1 LSNPKRTPEASLTL
15 VRSAV
20 EGDRAAVRRLVAELT
35 PAIRASVASVLFR
48 ASSSRR
54 DPGQEV
60 EDVTQTV
67 LLSLFAD
74 RGHALLQWD
83 PSRGLDLEG
92 FVRLLARRETTS
104 ILRSRRRNPFTER
117 PTLQE
122 DLDQNAV
129 QGMGIESE
137 TISRDMLAALSRA
150 VKDRLSPRGAELF
163 DLMFMKG
170 LPVDEVCAVT
180 GLVPETV
187 YTWKSRLARELREI
201 LDEIGHC
208 PSSRPA
214 ALVHLK
220 DVRRGR

>member
-1 LSNPKRTPEASLTL
+1 LNPKRTPEASIEL

-20 EGDRAAVRRLVAELT
+20 EGDRKAVRRLIAELT
-35 PAIRASVASVLFR
+35 PVIRASVASVLFR

-54 DPGQEV
+54 DARQEV
-60 EDVTQTV
+60 EDATQTV

-83 PSRGLDLEG
+83 PSRGLELEG
-92 FVRLLARRETTS
+92 FVKLLARRETTS

-117 PTLQE
+117 PTLPE
-122 DLDQNAV
+122 DLDLNAT

-137 TISRDMLAALSRA
+137 AISRDMLGALERA
-150 VKDRLSPRGAELF
+150 VQARLSPRGAELF

-170 LPVDEVCAVT
+170 LPVEEVCAIT

-187 YTWKSRLARELREI
+187 YTWKSRLAREVRVI
-201 LDEIGHC
+201 LEEIGRG
-208 PSSRPA
+208 PSSRPPGF
-214 ALVHLK
+214 VPLK
-220 DVRRGR
+220 DARRAR

>member
-1 LSNPKRTPEASLTL
+1 LNPKRTPEASLEL

-20 EGDRAAVRRLVAELT
+20 EGDRRASRRLVAELT
-35 PAIRASVASVLFR
+35 PVIRGSVASVLAR
-48 ASSSRR
+48 AGSSNR
-54 DPGQEV
+54 DTRQEI
-60 EDVTQTV
+60 EDATQTV
-67 LLSLFAD
+67 LVSLFAD
-74 RGHALLQWD
+74 RGRALLQWD
-83 PSRGLDLEG
+83 PARGLDLDG

-104 ILRSRRRNPFTER
+104 LLRSRRRNPFTER

-122 DLDQNAV
+122 DLDQNAM

-137 TISRDMLAALSRA
+137 TISRDMLDALVRA
-150 VKDRLSPRGAELF
+150 VKERLSPRGAELF
-163 DLMFMKG
+163 DLMFLKA
-170 LPVDEVCAVT
+170 LPVDEVCALT

-220 DVRRGR
+220 AARRGR

>member
-1 LSNPKRTPEASLTL
+1 M
-15 VRSAV
+15 
-20 EGDRAAVRRLVAELT
+20 
-35 PAIRASVASVLFR
+35 IRGSVASVLAR
-48 ASSSRR
+48 AGSSNR
-54 DPGQEV
+54 DTRQEI

-67 LLSLFAD
+67 LVSLFAD
-74 RGHALLQWD
+74 RGRALLQWD
-83 PSRGLDLEG
+83 PARGLDLDG

-104 ILRSRRRNPFTER
+104 LLRSRRRNPFTER

-122 DLDQNAV
+122 DLDQNAM

-137 TISRDMLAALSRA
+137 TISRDMLDALVRA
-150 VKDRLSPRGAELF
+150 VKERLSPRGAELF
-163 DLMFMKG
+163 DLMFMKA
-170 LPVDEVCAVT
+170 LPVDEVCALT

-220 DVRRGR
+220 DARRGR